1 MVSLPAEQPVALIEN
16 ESQNK
21 IGEKTLVKKGFGGRP
36 PGAPNKATASAR
48 AAIGA
53 FVDRNAERLDD
64 LLDRIEETDGPK
76 AAWDCIMS
84 VVEYHVP
91 KLARTELTG
100 KDGAP
105 ITISAAPTDPKL

>member
-1 MVSLPAEQPVALIEN
+1 MVEAPLVAELIGDEA
-16 ESQNK
+16 
-21 IGEKTLVKKGFGGRP
+21 LVKPVKTVGTGLAGPGRP
-36 PGAPNKATASAR
+36 RGGVNRSTANAR

-53 FVDRNAERLDD
+53 FVDRNTERLDD
-64 LLDRIEETDGPK
+64 LLDAIEERDGPK

-105 ITISAAPTDPKL
+105 ITIAAAPTDPNL